1 MLNEF
6 YMNVNGKEFRFM
18 VIDFLPESEKFDEN
32 DELVSIE
39 NCYQCL
45 VEDVEK
51 DEILKDSQFIF
62 ESDMKEAYDFTYEN

>member
-6 YMNVNGKEFRFM
+6 YMSVNGKEFRFM
-18 VIDFLPESEKFDEN
+18 VVDFLPESEKFDEN

-51 DEILKDSQFIF
+51 DEILKDSQFVF
-62 ESDMKEAYDFTYEN
+62 ESDMKDAYELSYEN

>member
-32 DELVSIE
+32 DELISIE
-39 NCYQCL
+39 DCYQCL

-62 ESDMKEAYDFTYEN
+62 ESDMKDAYDFTYEN

>member
-62 ESDMKEAYDFTYEN
+62 ESDMKEIYDVTYEN

>member
-6 YMNVNGKEFRFM
+6 YMSVNGKEFRFM
-18 VIDFLPESEKFDEN
+18 VIDFLPEIEEVDEN

-62 ESDMKEAYDFTYEN
+62 ESDMKEIYDVTYEN

>member
-1 MLNEF
+1 MMNLDEF

-18 VIDFLPESEKFDEN
+18 VVDFLPESEKFDEN

-62 ESDMKEAYDFTYEN
+62 ESDMKEIYDVT

>member
-6 YMNVNGKEFRFM
+6 YMSVNGKEFRFM

-62 ESDMKEAYDFTYEN
+62 ESDMKEIYDVTYEN

>member
-6 YMNVNGKEFRFM
+6 YMSVNGKEFRFM
-18 VIDFLPESEKFDEN
+18 VVDFLPESEKFDEN

-62 ESDMKEAYDFTYEN
+62 ESDMKEIYDVTYEN

>member
-18 VIDFLPESEKFDEN
+18 VVDFLPESEKFDEN

>member
-6 YMNVNGKEFRFM
+6 YMCLNGKEFRFM

-62 ESDMKEAYDFTYEN
+62 ESDMKEIYDVTYEN

>member
-6 YMNVNGKEFRFM
+6 YMSVNGKEFRFM

-32 DELVSIE
+32 DELISIE
-39 NCYQCL
+39 DCYQCL

-62 ESDMKEAYDFTYEN
+62 ESDMKEIYDVTYEN

>member
-6 YMNVNGKEFRFM
+6 YMSVNGKEFRFM

-39 NCYQCL
+39 DCYQCL

-62 ESDMKEAYDFTYEN
+62 ESDMKEIYDVTYEN

>member
-32 DELVSIE
+32 DELVSVE

-51 DEILKDSQFIF
+51 DEILKDSQFVF
-62 ESDMKEAYDFTYEN
+62 ESDMKEAYELSYEN

>member
-32 DELVSIE
+32 DELISIE
-39 NCYQCL
+39 DCYQCL

-62 ESDMKEAYDFTYEN
+62 ESDMKEIYDVTYEN